1 MMIRTTRHDGES
13 PNSDSEVSRRRRS
26 RNAVTSAFQ
35 GFFVDMIDVYVAIIA
50 LTPALRYFL
59 PAGLSPQTATVLT
72 SLMLVATL
80 LGRPLGSAVFGTL
93 ADLRGRRSVT
103 LLSVAG
109 FGVLTL
115 AIALLPGYS
124 TWGVWAPVTLI
135 VLRFVSGIFLGGEY
149 SASFP
154 LALEYTSPARR
165 GFVGAL
171 VTSAYPLAYVFVS
184 LVVLITFHFAPAGDN
199 SAPYTQWGWRIA
211 FVVGALLAFAFLAY
225 RWRSLPESDAWLTA
239 ARGTQGRPTIGD
251 FLQRKVL
258 VGFARMTLLM
268 TGVWMGSL
276 TTTGILPA
284 QLIGTFH
291 IPATTVTTAQ
301 ILIFAIIFVLYIAG
315 GVLAQRIG
323 RRRYLIAAG
332 AIIGVVAATLYGI
345 FQGPLVLSDTAR
357 LTLAGLIM
365 LLTLLPF
372 SVVTTYI
379 NEQFDTTVRSR
390 GFGISYGF
398 ALIFGSLYSFY
409 MLGLGQIMPYR
420 QTGTVLIVLSGVLIV
435 VGAAFTRHR
444 SAASTEKAPL
454 EEHVHS

>member
-1 MMIRTTRHDGES
+1 MRAKT
-13 PNSDSEVSRRRRS
+13 
-26 RNAVTSAFQ
+26 AVTSAFQ
-35 GFFVDMIDVYVAIIA
+35 GFFVDMVDVYVAIIA

-59 PAGLSPQTATVLT
+59 PGNLSPRTATVLT
-72 SLMLVATL
+72 SLLLVATL
-80 LGRPLGSAVFGTL
+80 LGRPLGSAIFGTL
-93 ADLRGRRSVT
+93 ADLRGRRAVT
-103 LLSVAG
+103 LVSVAG

-115 AIALLPGYS
+115 AIALLPGYA
-124 TWGVWAPVTLI
+124 TWGVWAPATLI

-154 LALEYTSPARR
+154 LALEYTAPARR

-184 LVVLITFHFAPAGDN
+184 LVVLITLQFAPASGDA
-199 SAPYTQWGWRIA
+199 APYTQWGWRIA
-211 FVVGALLAFAFLAY
+211 FVVGALLAFAFLTY
-225 RWRSLPESDAWLTA
+225 RWRSLPESDAWLAA
-239 ARGTQGRPTIGD
+239 ARTEGNRPAFRD
-251 FLQRKVL
+251 FLQRGVL

-276 TTTGILPA
+276 TAIGILPA

-301 ILIFAIIFVLYIAG
+301 LLTFAIIFVLYIAG
-315 GVLAQRIG
+315 GVLAERIG
-323 RRRYLIAAG
+323 RRRYLIVAGVVIGLVAG
-332 AIIGVVAATLYGI
+332 ALYGV
-345 FQGPLVLSDTAR
+345 FQGASGMSDTAR

-409 MLGLGQIMPYR
+409 MLGLGQIMPYQ
-420 QTGTVLIVLSGVLIV
+420 QTGTVLIVVSGVLIV
-435 VGAAFTRHR
+435 VGAALTRR
-444 SAASTEKAPL
+444 GSATSTEQAPL
-454 EEHVHS
+454 EQGVHS